1 MMWALEPETE
11 EEEVVVVV
19 TLVPSWEA
27 IKK

>member
-11 EEEVVVVV
+11 EEVVVVVV